1 MDGYDKLAQL
11 TIIMQLFTL
20 TNTLGDIRTI
30 LENKLYLN

>member
-11 TIIMQLFTL
+11 TIIMLLFTL